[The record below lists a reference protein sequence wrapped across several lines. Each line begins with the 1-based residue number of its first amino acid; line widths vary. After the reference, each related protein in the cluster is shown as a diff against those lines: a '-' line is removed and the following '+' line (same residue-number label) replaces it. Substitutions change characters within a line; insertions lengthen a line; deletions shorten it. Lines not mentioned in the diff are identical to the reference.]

1 MIDQVKAQ
9 NKEKHFDL
17 YSCNAEAVNAFLMV
31 ETQWQGEGRGLDY
44 GNAEVAWRLA
54 GLNIT
59 PDIFKKI
66 QVLEVEAM
74 NAAREQHEQ
83 I

>member
-1 MIDQVKAQ
+1 
-9 NKEKHFDL
+9 
-17 YSCNAEAVNAFLMV
+17 MV

-54 GLNIT
+54 ELNIT

-66 QVLEVEAM
+66 QVLEVEAI

>member
-1 MIDQVKAQ
+1 MDQVKAQ

-44 GNAEVAWRLA
+44 CNAEVAWRLA
-54 GLNIT
+54 ELNIT